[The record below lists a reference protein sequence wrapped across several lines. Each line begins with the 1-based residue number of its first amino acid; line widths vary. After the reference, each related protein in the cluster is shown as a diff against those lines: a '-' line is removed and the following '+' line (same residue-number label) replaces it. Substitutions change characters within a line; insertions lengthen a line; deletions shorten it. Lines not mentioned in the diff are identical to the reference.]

1 MSNIPLSD
9 LYKVKGRFHR
19 SVHLER
25 DFYNK
30 KENVLDGYILTVTAR
45 EMLSRVIS
53 TLENGATSKAWSIT
67 GPYGSGKSAF
77 ALYAAKLLGNPN
89 AATTQQALDLLKH
102 GDVSLHERFTSTNGN
117 KHSLS
122 DFCPVLISGERASLS
137 TALLRGLE
145 NGLKTFGISPNSSV
159 RKKIRQL
166 LKTAVN
172 DTPLQ
177 ASEITNLFE
186 SATRA
191 IKRKN
196 GQGLLLVI
204 DELGKFLEYAAQSPA
219 QGDVFVLQ
227 TLAEFATRSEQTP
240 LLFLTILH
248 QAFEQYANKFAK
260 SQQEEWAKVQGRFE
274 DIAFVEPTEQVLRL
288 IGSAIERTSE
298 GKKEILSLPNDLD
311 LKPNQLTEDEFS
323 ELLQNCLPL
332 HPIVALVIDSLFRRF
347 AQNERSLFAF
357 LSSNEP
363 YGLQNFLSTQHCN
376 GILPP
381 LFSIANLYDYL
392 KTNMGHRLYASRS
405 GKKWAEIESALDR
418 LPDRSPMPTQLIKT
432 IGVLNIVGEV
442 IPNLKA
448 SEQLLRYTLNDNT
461 EGFTNEFE
469 AALAML
475 KKRSIAIYRRYNKA
489 YALWEGSDIDIEAK
503 LREAERHI
511 DTKGSLATDLSRYL
525 PTRPLVAR
533 RHLFET
539 GTLRYF
545 AVRYTAL
552 ENFDA
557 DLEESLEDADGL
569 VLYALPT
576 NEQEVKQLSEKA
588 SGTKLTDREEVLIA
602 IPRAIGMLQDTV
614 TQLASLRWVSE
625 NTPELQGDPVA
636 RNELSV
642 QQVQAEREVSRRLTA
657 IFGGSKTD
665 TCAWYHK
672 GQSIDT
678 IDSQSTRN
686 AYLSE
691 ICDEVYNETPIIQN
705 ELINRRK
712 ISGAATTA
720 RKKLIQAMLEN
731 GDKKN
736 LGITGYPAEMSI
748 YRSLLWN
755 TGIHR
760 ETDGVW
766 GFHPPK
772 IDDKNE
778 IEHTWTAIEAFLET
792 CEGERQ
798 PVVKLYEHLMAPP
811 YGVRSGPLP
820 ILLSAVI
827 LHYKT
832 EIALYE
838 NGSFIADWSMPV
850 FERFLKAPQL
860 FELKRFRITGSRS
873 DLLSQFFEVFNQSAK
888 SQTPDL
894 LTVVAPLIQTI
905 AQLPKYTLA
914 TQKLSNN
921 AKNLRKI
928 VLNARE
934 PDELLFTQLPKVLG
948 FPTFGMQEAIDPKVI
963 PKFFKTLK
971 NALSELERT
980 YKTLLNSIEQRLAE
994 AFSLTSSKEDLRA
1007 ELVARS
1013 EPLLAVKIGVDIKA
1027 FSVQVCS
1034 GGHDFSIWLEAIAT
1048 YLAKKP
1054 PASWLDT
1061 DKAQFESN
1069 LAQLARKFRHFEAV
1083 SYEKLKYTESSAG
1096 EPIRV
1101 GITAPQKTEQERV
1114 VILTPS
1120 VEDAADQIEREIEP
1134 IFDRFDADENTEF
1147 RLAVLARITQKLMQK
1162 SENEKGI

>member
-1 MSNIPLSD
+1 MDNIPLSD
-9 LYKVKGRFHR
+9 LYEVKGRFHR

-25 DFYNK
+25 DFYR

-45 EMLSRVIS
+45 EMLSRVVS

-77 ALYAAKLLGNPN
+77 ALFAAKLLGDSN
-89 AATTQQALDLLKH
+89 ASTTQQALDLLKG
-102 GDVSLHERFTSTNGN
+102 GDGSLYERFISTNGN
-117 KHSLS
+117 GQSLS
-122 DFCPVLISGERASLS
+122 YFCPVLISGERAPLS
-137 TALLRGLE
+137 IALLRGLE
-145 NGLKTFGISPNSSV
+145 NGLEAFGIPSNSSLRQKT
-159 RKKIRQL
+159 RKL
-166 LKTAVN
+166 LKTATN

-177 ASEITNLFE
+177 ASEITKLFE

-191 IKRKN
+191 IQKK
-196 GQGLLLVI
+196 GGGGVLLVI
-204 DELGKFLEYAAQSPA
+204 DELGKFLEYAAQSPT

-260 SQQEEWAKVQGRFE
+260 SQQEEWAKVHGRFE

-298 GKKEILSLPNDLD
+298 GKEENLSFPNDLD
-311 LKPNQLTEDEFS
+311 LKPNQLTENEFG

-332 HPIVALVIDSLFRRF
+332 HPIVALVIDPIFRRF

-381 LFSIANLYDYL
+381 LFSLANLYDYL
-392 KTNMGHRLYASRS
+392 KTNMGHRLYASRN

-418 LPDRSPMPTQLIKT
+418 LPDLSPMPTQLIKT

-448 SEQLLRYTLNDNT
+448 SDQLLRYALDDRT
-461 EGFTNEFE
+461 EGFTSKFE
-469 AALAML
+469 EALTIL
-475 KKRSIAIYRRYNKA
+475 KARSIVIYRLYNKA
-489 YALWEGSDIDIEAK
+489 YALWEGSDVDIEAK
-503 LREAERHI
+503 LREAEKHI
-511 DTKGSLATDLSRYL
+511 DTQGSLATDLSRYL

-533 RHLFET
+533 KHLFET

-545 AVRYTAL
+545 AVRYTDLA
-552 ENFDA
+552 NFDA
-557 DLEESLEDADGL
+557 DLEEPIEDADGL

-576 NEQEVKQLSEKA
+576 NEHEVKQLIEKA
-588 SGTKLTDREEVLIA
+588 RNIKLTDREEVLIA
-602 IPRAIGMLQDTV
+602 IPHAIGMLQDTV

-625 NTPELQGDPVA
+625 NTPELEGDAVA
-636 RNELSV
+636 RDELSV
-642 QQVQAEREVSRRLTA
+642 QQVQAEQEVSQRLTA
-657 IFGGSKTD
+657 IFSGTKKD
-665 TCAWYHK
+665 TCTWYHK
-672 GQSIDT
+672 GQFVDAIK
-678 IDSQSTRN
+678 SQGTRN
-686 AYLSE
+686 VYLSE
-691 ICDEVYNETPIIQN
+691 ICDNVYDETPIIQN

-760 ETDGVW
+760 EIGSVW

-772 IDDKNE
+772 SDDKNKTK
-778 IEHTWTAIEAFLET
+778 HTWKAIEDFLEK
-792 CEGERQ
+792 CEGDRQ
-798 PVVKLYEHLMAPP
+798 PITKLYKDLMDKPL
-811 YGVRSGPLP
+811 GVREGPLS
-820 ILLSAVI
+820 ILLCAAM

-850 FERFLKAPQL
+850 FERLLKAPQL
-860 FELKRFRITGSRS
+860 FELKRFRLAGIRA
-873 DLLSQFFEVFNQSAK
+873 DLFAQLLQMLNQPVE
-888 SQTPDL
+888 TENPDL
-894 LTVVAPLIQTI
+894 LTAVTPLIRSI

-914 TQKLSNN
+914 TQTLNDN
-921 AKNLRKI
+921 AKNLRKT

-934 PDELLFTQLPKVLG
+934 PDVLLFKQLPEA
-948 FPTFGMQEAIDPKVI
+948 FGIPAFSAQTITTAKVI
-963 PKFFKTLK
+963 PKFFDLLQ
-971 NALSELERT
+971 NALSELEQA
-980 YKTLLNSIEQRLAE
+980 YEVLLNSIEQMLAE
-994 AFSLTSSKEDLRA
+994 AFTLTPSKEDLRA
-1007 ELVARS
+1007 DLVKRA
-1013 EPLLAVKIGVDIKA
+1013 EPLLAVTIGMELKGFLI
-1027 FSVQVCS
+1027 QVCS
-1034 GGHDFSIWLEAIAT
+1034 SGHDFNSWLEAIAT

-1054 PASWLDT
+1054 PASWLDI

-1083 SYEKLKYTESSAG
+1083 SYEKLKHTDSSTS

-1101 GITAPQKTEQERV
+1101 GITVPKKTEQEQV

-1134 IFDRFDADENTEF
+1134 IFDKFNADGNTEF
-1147 RLAVLARITQKLMQK
+1147 RLAILARLTQKLMQK

>member
-1 MSNIPLSD
+1 MDNTPLSD
-9 LYKVKGRFHR
+9 LYQVKRRFHR

-25 DFYNK
+25 DFYT
-30 KENVLDGYILTVTAR
+30 KENVLGGYILTVTAR
-45 EMLSRVIS
+45 EMLSRVIL

-77 ALYAAKLLGNPN
+77 ALFAAKLLGDPN
-89 AATTQQALDLLKH
+89 DSTTQQALDLLKC
-102 GDVSLHERFTSTNGN
+102 GDSSLYERFTSTNGN
-117 KHSLS
+117 GQPLS
-122 DFCPVLISGERASLS
+122 AFCPVLISGERSPLS

-145 NGLKTFGISPNSSV
+145 NGLKTFGISSNSSLS
-159 RKKIRQL
+159 RKIKQL
-166 LKTAVN
+166 LNAAAS

-191 IKRKN
+191 IKRKG

-288 IGSAIERTSE
+288 IGSAIERTPE
-298 GKKEILSLPNDLD
+298 AKEENLSLPLEFD
-311 LKPNQLTEDEFS
+311 LKPNQLKDDEFN
-323 ELLQNCLPL
+323 ELLKNCLPL
-332 HPIVALVIDSLFRRF
+332 HPIVALVIDPIFRRF

-357 LSSNEP
+357 LSSSEP
-363 YGLQNFLSTQHCN
+363 YGLQEFLSTQHCN
-376 GILPP
+376 GSLPP
-381 LFSIANLYDYL
+381 MFSIANLYDYL
-392 KTNMGHRLYASRS
+392 KTNMEHRLYASWN

-418 LPDRSPMPTQLIKT
+418 LPAPSSMPTQLIKT
-432 IGVLNIVGEV
+432 IGVLNIIGEV

-461 EGFTNEFE
+461 DEFE
-469 AALAML
+469 IALAML
-475 KKRSIAIYRRYNKA
+475 KKRSIVIYRRYNKA

-545 AVRYTAL
+545 AVRYTDL

-576 NEQEVKQLSEKA
+576 NEHEVKQLSEKA
-588 SGTKLTDREEVLIA
+588 ISTELTDREEVLIA
-602 IPRAIGMLQDTV
+602 IPRAIATLQDTV

-625 NTPELQGDPVA
+625 NTAELEGDTVA

-642 QQVQAEREVSRRLTA
+642 QQVQAEREVSNRLTA
-657 IFGGSKTD
+657 IFGGAKKD

-672 GQSIDT
+672 GQFIDT
-678 IDSQSTRN
+678 IDSQGMRN
-686 AYLSE
+686 AYLSK
-691 ICDEVYNETPIIQN
+691 ICDEVYYETPIIQN

-720 RKKLIQAMLEN
+720 RKKLIQRMLEN
-731 GDKKN
+731 GNQEN

-760 ETDGVW
+760 EITDGVW

-772 IDDKNE
+772 SDDKNE
-778 IEHTWTAIEAFLET
+778 IKHLWKAIEDFLET

-798 PVVKLYEHLMAPP
+798 PVTKLYKDLMDKPL
-811 YGVRSGPLP
+811 GVREGPLP
-820 ILLSAVI
+820 IFLCAVI

-850 FERFLKAPQL
+850 FERLLKAPQL
-860 FELKRFRITGSRS
+860 FELKRFRMTGARS
-873 DLLSQFFEVFNQSAK
+873 DLLSQFFEVFNQSTEI
-888 SQTPDL
+888 QTPDL
-894 LTVVAPLIQTI
+894 LTAVTLLMRTI
-905 AQLPKYTLA
+905 AQLPKYTLT
-914 TQKLSNN
+914 TQELSDD
-921 AKNLRKI
+921 AKNLRKV

-934 PDELLFTQLPKVLG
+934 PDELLFKQLPKVLG
-948 FPTFGMQEAIDPKVI
+948 FPTFGMQETIEPKVI

-971 NALSELERT
+971 NALSELEQA
-980 YKTLLNSIEQRLAE
+980 YETLLNSIEQRMAE
-994 AFSLTSSKEDLRA
+994 AFNLTSSKEDLRA

-1013 EPLLAVKIGVDIKA
+1013 EPLLAVKIEMDIKA

-1054 PASWLDT
+1054 PASWLDV

-1069 LAQLARKFRHFEAV
+1069 LAQLARKFRHFEVV
-1083 SYEKLKYTESSAG
+1083 SYEKLKHTESSTG

-1101 GITAPQKTEQERV
+1101 GITALQKTEQERV

-1120 VEDAADQIEREIEP
+1120 VEDAADQIECQIEP
-1134 IFDRFDADENTEF
+1134 IFNKFDADGNTEF
-1147 RLAVLARITQKLMQK
+1147 RIAVLARITQKLMQE
-1162 SENEKGI
+1162 SENEKET

>member
-1 MSNIPLSD
+1 MNNIPLSD

-19 SVHLER
+19 SIHLER

-53 TLENGATSKAWSIT
+53 TLENGTTSKAWSIT

-77 ALYAAKLLGNPN
+77 ALYAAKLLGDPN

-102 GDVSLHERFTSTNGN
+102 GDMSLHERFISTNGN

-122 DFCPVLISGERASLS
+122 DFCPVLISGERAPLS

-145 NGLKTFGISPNSSV
+145 SGLKTFGISSDSSV
-159 RKKIRQL
+159 QKKIKQL
-166 LKTAVN
+166 LKIAVN

-298 GKKEILSLPNDLD
+298 GKEENLSLPNDLD
-311 LKPNQLTEDEFS
+311 LKPKQLTKNQFS

-332 HPIVALVIDSLFRRF
+332 HPTVALVIDSLFRRF

-376 GILPP
+376 GTLPP

-418 LPDRSPMPTQLIKT
+418 LPDRSPMPTRLIKT

-469 AALAML
+469 TALALL

-511 DTKGSLATDLSRYL
+511 DTKGSLVTDLSHYL

-545 AVRYTAL
+545 AVRYTDL

-557 DLEESLEDADGL
+557 DLEESVEDADGL

-576 NEQEVKQLSEKA
+576 NEHEVKHFSEKA
-588 SGTKLTDREEVLIA
+588 SSTKLTDREEVLIA
-602 IPRAIGMLQDTV
+602 IPRAIGTLQDAV

-625 NTPELQGDPVA
+625 NTRELEGDAVA
-636 RNELSV
+636 RNELSS
-642 QQVQAEREVSRRLTA
+642 QQVQAEREVSNRLTG
-657 IFGGSKTD
+657 IFGGSKKD
-665 TCAWYHK
+665 ICAWYHK
-672 GQSIDT
+672 GQPIDT
-678 IDSQSTRN
+678 INSQRTRN
-686 AYLSE
+686 AYLSK

-755 TGIHR
+755 TGIHD
-760 ETDGVW
+760 ETNGVW
-766 GFHPPK
+766 GFHRPETLNGNSRMGPMW
-772 IDDKNE
+772 E
-778 IEHTWTAIEAFLET
+778 AIEKFFAE
-792 CEGERQ
+792 CEGKRQ
-798 PVVKLYEHLMAPP
+798 PVEILYQRLRKQPL
-811 YGVRSGPLP
+811 GLRKGPLP
-820 ILLSAVI
+820 ILLCAAM

-832 EIALYE
+832 EIAFYE

-850 FERFLKAPQL
+850 FERFLKAPRL
-860 FELKRFRITGSRS
+860 FELKRFRITGARF
-873 DLLSQFFEVFNQSAK
+873 DLLSQFFEVFNQSTET
-888 SQTPDL
+888 QTPDL
-894 LTVVAPLIQTI
+894 LTVVTPLIQTI

-914 TQKLSNN
+914 TQELGDH
-921 AKNLRKI
+921 AKNLRKV

-934 PDELLFTQLPKVLG
+934 PDELLFKQLPKIFG
-948 FPTFGMQEAIDPKVI
+948 FPTFGMQETIEPKVI
-963 PKFFKTLK
+963 SKFLKTLK
-971 NALSELERT
+971 NALSELEKT
-980 YKTLLNSIEQRLAE
+980 YETLLNSIEQKLAK

-1013 EPLLAVKIGVDIKA
+1013 EPLLAVKIGMDIKA
-1027 FSVQVCS
+1027 FSVQICS
-1034 GGHDFSIWLEAIAT
+1034 GGHDFSSWLEAIAT

-1054 PASWLDT
+1054 PASWLDV

-1096 EPIRV
+1096 KPIRV
-1101 GITAPQKTEQERV
+1101 GITAPEKIEQERV
-1114 VILTPS
+1114 VILTTD
-1120 VEDAADQIEREIEP
+1120 VEEAANKIEREIEP
-1134 IFDRFDADENTEF
+1134 IFDKFDDGNTEF
-1147 RLAVLARITQKLMQK
+1147 RLAVLARMTQKLMQK
-1162 SENEKGI
+1162 SENEKGT

>member
-9 LYKVKGRFHR
+9 LYKVKRRFRR

-25 DFYNK
+25 DFYT
-30 KENVLDGYILTVTAR
+30 KENVLDGYILTVTTR

-77 ALYAAKLLGNPN
+77 ALYAAKLLGDPN
-89 AATTQQALDLLKH
+89 ASTTQQALDLLKR
-102 GDVSLHERFTSTNGN
+102 GDGSLYDRFTSANGN
-117 KHSLS
+117 KQSLS

-137 TALLRGLE
+137 IALLHGLE
-145 NGLKTFGISPNSSV
+145 NGLKTFGIEANISPRS
-159 RKKIRQL
+159 KIRKI
-166 LKTAVN
+166 LKTAAN

-191 IKRKN
+191 IKKKG

-204 DELGKFLEYAAQSPA
+204 DELGKFLEYAAEYPA

-298 GKKEILSLPNDLD
+298 GKEENLSLPDDLD
-311 LKPNQLTEDEFS
+311 LKPSQLTENEFS
-323 ELLQNCLPL
+323 ELLKNCLPL
-332 HPIVALVIDSLFRRF
+332 HPIVALIIDSLFRRF

-376 GILPP
+376 GTLPP
-381 LFSIANLYDYL
+381 LLSIANLYDYL

-418 LPDRSPMPTQLIKT
+418 LPDRSPIPTQLIKT

-442 IPNLKA
+442 LPNLKA
-448 SEQLLRYTLNDNT
+448 SEELLRYALDDNT
-461 EGFTNEFE
+461 EGFTNKFE
-469 AALAML
+469 RALVTL
-475 KKRSIAIYRRYNKA
+475 KRRSIAIYRLYNKA
-489 YALWEGSDIDIEAK
+489 YALWEGSDVDIEAK
-503 LREAERHI
+503 LRDAEKHI
-511 DTKGSLATDLSRYL
+511 DTQGALATDLSRYL
-525 PTRPLVAR
+525 PARPLVAR
-533 RHLFET
+533 KHLFET
-539 GTLRYF
+539 GTLRCF
-545 AVRYTAL
+545 AVRYTDL
-552 ENFDA
+552 ENFDT

-576 NEQEVKQLSEKA
+576 NEYEVKLLSEKA
-588 SGTKLTDREEVLIA
+588 SSTKLIECEEVLIA
-602 IPRAIGMLQDTV
+602 IPRSIGTLQDTV
-614 TQLASLRWVSE
+614 IQLASLRWVSE
-625 NTPELQGDPVA
+625 NTPELEGDAVA
-636 RNELSV
+636 RDELSV
-642 QQVQAEREVSRRLTA
+642 QWIQAEREVSNRLAA
-657 IFGGSKTD
+657 IFGGTKKD
-665 TCAWYHK
+665 TCTWYHK
-672 GQSIDT
+672 GQFVDT
-678 IDSQSTRN
+678 INSQVTRN

-731 GDKKN
+731 GDRKN

-748 YRSLLWN
+748 YRSLLWH

-760 ETDGVW
+760 EIEGVW
-766 GFHPPK
+766 RFHPPK
-772 IDDKNE
+772 PDDKNE
-778 IEHTWTAIEAFLET
+778 IEHTWIAIEDFLET
-792 CEGERQ
+792 SEGERQ
-798 PVVKLYEHLMAPP
+798 PVTKLYRDLMDPP
-811 YGVRSGPLP
+811 LGVREGPLP
-820 ILLSAVI
+820 ILLCAVM

-850 FERFLKAPQL
+850 FERFLKAPHL

-873 DLLSQFFEVFNQSAK
+873 DLLSQFFEVFNQSTET
-888 SQTPDL
+888 QTPDL
-894 LTVVAPLIQTI
+894 LTVVTPLIQTI

-914 TQKLSNN
+914 TQELSDN
-921 AKNLRKI
+921 AKNLRKV

-934 PDELLFTQLPKVLG
+934 PDELLFKQLPEIFG

-963 PKFFKTLK
+963 PKFFDALK
-971 NALSELERT
+971 KALSQLEQA
-980 YKTLLNSIEQRLAE
+980 YETLLNSIEQRLAE
-994 AFSLTSSKEDLRA
+994 AFSLKSSKETLRA

-1013 EPLLAVKIGVDIKA
+1013 EPLLAVKIGMDIKT

-1034 GGHDFSIWLEAIAT
+1034 GGHDFSSWLEAIAT
-1048 YLAKKP
+1048 FLAKKP
-1054 PASWLDT
+1054 PASWLDV

-1069 LAQLARKFRHFEAV
+1069 LAQLARKFRHFEVV
-1083 SYEKLKYTESSAG
+1083 SYEKLKHTESSRG

-1101 GITAPQKTEQERV
+1101 GITAPKKIEQERV

-1120 VEDAADQIEREIEP
+1120 VEDAADQIEREMEP
-1134 IFDRFDADENTEF
+1134 IFNKFDVDGNTEF
-1147 RLAVLARITQKLMQK
+1147 RIAVLARITQKLMQE
-1162 SENEKGI
+1162 SETEKRT